1 MNGRLK
7 LYCNTNQL
15 AILRDFLM
23 KILQNTGLGEIEKH
37 QVILAVEEVCA
48 NLMIHTHAC
57 NPKSF
62 FNVSAALNEEKVI
75 FEIVDMGQGF
85 NILEYQEPELT
96 EVVKTKRKGGLGI
109 ILVKK
114 IMDKIEFES
123 SEHKSTCRLIKQLKS
138 K

>member
-1 MNGRLK
+1 MIERLK

-15 AILRDFLM
+15 AILRDFLT
-23 KILQNTGLGEIEKH
+23 KTLQGTGLGEIEKH

-48 NLMIHTHAC
+48 NLMIHSHAC
-57 NPKSF
+57 NPNSF
-62 FNVSAALNEEKVI
+62 INVSALLNEEEVI

-109 ILVKK
+109 MLVKK
-114 IMDKIEFES
+114 IMDRIEFES
-123 SEHKSTCRLIKQLKS
+123 NGQKNTCRLIKQLKS